1 MFSYFIIGN
10 VTLKSEQTLTSA
22 VYGYTYSKLSMSEIN
37 ACYMQVNLNYR
48 NYIWFYKMPI
58 ILCKFSNSFLLSNDT
73 EDTECHNNLELQMV
87 IKNEFTSIFATEQ

>member
-37 ACYMQVNLNYR
+37 ACLYASES
-48 NYIWFYKMPI
+48 K
-58 ILCKFSNSFLLSNDT
+58 LSKL
-73 EDTECHNNLELQMV
+73 HLVLQ
-87 IKNEFTSIFATEQ
+87 NA

>member
-37 ACYMQVNLNYR
+37 ACLYASESKLSKLHLVLQNAYNYVNSPTVL
-48 NYIWFYKMPI
+48 
-58 ILCKFSNSFLLSNDT
+58 LLSNDT
-73 EDTECHNNLELQMV
+73 EDM
-87 IKNEFTSIFATEQ
+87 S

>member
-37 ACYMQVNLNYR
+37 ACLYASESKLSKLHLVLQNAY
-48 NYIWFYKMPI
+48 
-58 ILCKFSNSFLLSNDT
+58 ILCKFSNSFASQQW
-73 EDTECHNNLELQMV
+73 HRRHV
-87 IKNEFTSIFATEQ
+87 IITWNYIW